1 MIHFVK
7 DIGVGMTESIDDFF
21 HGDATTA
28 TSSSTRGVAPSSGI
42 VLVGI
47 VMIISWHTIIVI
59 VGIASVELVIVLVV
73 IVVVME
79 IIVVVVIVVDI
90 VAVVFI
96 VADLLLLLL
105 WWFLW

>member
-79 IIVVVVIVVDI
+79 IIVVVVVDI

-96 VADLLLLLL
+96 VADLLLLL
-105 WWFLW
+105 W